1 MVEPQ
6 QYYGAPDSDNI
17 SKTRDLEEKVRLLK
31 DRILLIGRSLV
42 EERDKNFKEIQE
54 MKTLLIKMQE
64 ENIRMKE
71 VVQRIIEQL
80 ESTARK
86 EDLMICARSNIERGI
101 SPKKEIEKKTQFFA
115 KYSFGTADELE
126 FYKKTYRNLY
136 SKKLKKV
143 KK

>member
-42 EERDKNFKEIQE
+42 EERDKNLKEIQE

-86 EDLMICARSNIERGI
+86 EDLMILQR
-101 SPKKEIEKKTQFFA
+101 QFDIFR
-115 KYSFGTADELE
+115 KS
-126 FYKKTYRNLY
+126 
-136 SKKLKKV
+136 
-143 KK
+143 

>member
-1 MVEPQ
+1 MVEQQ
-6 QYYGAPDSDNI
+6 QYYGLSDSDNV

-31 DRILLIGRSLV
+31 DRILLIGKSLV

-80 ESTARK
+80 ENTARK
-86 EDLMICARSNIERGI
+86 EDLMILQR
-101 SPKKEIEKKTQFFA
+101 QFDIFR
-115 KYSFGTADELE
+115 KS
-126 FYKKTYRNLY
+126 
-136 SKKLKKV
+136 
-143 KK
+143 